1 LRSPRTLAAHPTVLG
16 RAERDPLEE
25 LAIVASSKRELLLRA
40 HAFRLRREDL
50 EDCYAQATVEMVQR
64 VRRSG
69 AFADRRH
76 ILNALEQRF
85 VSRIHDRRRAL
96 GGRSPMTAALE
107 GAARLSGVAGVGVDP
122 IDQGA
127 DPEQIVAGREDL
139 RRVLE
144 LAPRLSD
151 DQRLVLATQIA
162 LQMSPAEFCERFGWS
177 VDKYRKVAQR
187 ARRRLRWLMCAEEVA
202 AEERAASHPG
212 DVVGGDRGTRS

>member
-1 LRSPRTLAAHPTVLG
+1 
-16 RAERDPLEE
+16 LEE

-96 GGRSPMTAALE
+96 AGRSPMAAALE
-107 GAARLSGVAGVGVDP
+107 SAARFSTIEGVGVDP
-122 IDQGA
+122 VDHA
-127 DPEQIVAGREDL
+127 ASPDQIVARREEL
-139 RRVLE
+139 RRVLS
-144 LAPRLSD
+144 LAPKLTD
-151 DQRLVLATQIA
+151 DQRLVLATQVA
-162 LQMSPAEFCERFGWS
+162 LQMTPREFCEQFAWS
-177 VDKYRKVAQR
+177 IEKYRKVAQR
-187 ARRRLRWLMCAEEVA
+187 ARRRLRWLMAAEDVA
-202 AEERAASHPG
+202 AAERAASHG
-212 DVVGGDRGTRS
+212 GRAVGGERGTRS

>member
-1 LRSPRTLAAHPTVLG
+1 MRSLAQSSS
-16 RAERDPLEE
+16 ERDPLEE

-40 HAFRLRREDL
+40 HAYRLRREDL

-96 GGRSPMTAALE
+96 AGRSPVAAALE
-107 GAARLSGVAGVGVDP
+107 SAAPFSSIEGVGVDP
-122 IDQGA
+122 A
-127 DPEQIVAGREDL
+127 DRGPDLDQIVARRDEL

-144 LAPRLSD
+144 LAPRLSE
-151 DQRLVLATQIA
+151 DQRLVLATQVG
-162 LQMSPAEFCERFGWS
+162 LQMTPREFCERFGWS
-177 VDKYRKVAQR
+177 IEKYRKVAQR
-187 ARRRLRWLMCAEEVA
+187 GRRRLRWLMAAQDVA
-202 AEERAASHPG
+202 AEERAASRCG
-212 DVVGGDRGTRS
+212 RAVGGERGTRS